1 MEALIV
7 ALVLLAVVLGL
18 VSRGVRVVPQATA
31 RVVERFGRYQRVL
44 EPGLN
49 LVLPFVDRLRPSIDL
64 REQVV
69 TFPPQQVITKD
80 NLVVG
85 IDIVIY
91 FQVTDPKA
99 ATYEIANYLQGIE
112 QLAVTTLRN
121 AVGNLLLEESLTGR
135 DTVNSQ
141 LGVVLDDATGKWGIK
156 VARVEIKGI
165 EPPASIKDSMEK
177 SMRADREKR
186 ATILTAEGEKAAQIL
201 ESEGR
206 AQAAVTRARGEAEA
220 AKLRAQGEAAA
231 ITTVYNALHDARLD
245 DKLLAY
251 KYLDRLPD
259 IASGAANKVWF
270 VPTDLAAMA
279 TNLSNAMR
287 SSASSGAAEDPT
299 PAPAKAPRVAK
310 QSG

>member
-1 MEALIV
+1 MDALIV
-7 ALVLLAVVLGL
+7 ALVFLAVVLGI

-49 LVLPFVDRLRPSIDL
+49 LVVPFVDRLRTSIDL

-91 FQVTDPKA
+91 FQVTDPRA

-121 AVGNLLLEESLTGR
+121 AVGNLQLEESLTSR

-141 LGVVLDDATGKWGIK
+141 LGMVLDEATGKWGIK

-165 EPPASIKDSMEK
+165 EPPASIKDAMEK

-220 AKLRAQGEAAA
+220 AKLRAEGEASA
-231 ITTVYNALHDARLD
+231 ISTVYGALHDARLD

-259 IASGAANKVWF
+259 IASGDANKVWF
-270 VPTDLAAMA
+270 VPTDLSAMA
-279 TNLSNAMR
+279 TNLAAALR
-287 SSASSGAAEDPT
+287 GARTEEPPPPPPRRGPKSA
-299 PAPAKAPRVAK
+299 
-310 QSG
+310 

>member
-1 MEALIV
+1 VEGLVV
-7 ALVLLAVVLGL
+7 ALVIVVLVLG
-18 VSRGVRVVPQATA
+18 VISRGVRVVPQATA

-44 EPGLN
+44 QPGLN
-49 LVLPFVDRLRPSIDL
+49 LIVPFVDRLRPSLDL

-85 IDIVIY
+85 IDTVIY
-91 FQVTDPKA
+91 FQVTDPRA
-99 ATYEIANYLQGIE
+99 ATYEIANYLQAIE

-121 AVGNLLLEESLTGR
+121 AVGNLALEESLTSR
-135 DTVNSQ
+135 ETVNSQ
-141 LGVVLDDATGKWGIK
+141 LGAVLDEATGKWGIK

-165 EPPASIKDSMEK
+165 EPPVSIKDAMEK

-186 ATILTAEGEKAAQIL
+186 ATILTAEGEKAGAIL
-201 ESEGR
+201 EAEGR

-220 AKLRAQGEAAA
+220 AKLRAGGEAAA
-231 ITTVYNALHDARLD
+231 IKTVYDALHAAKLD

-259 IASGAANKVWF
+259 IASGDANKVWF
-270 VPTDLAAMA
+270 VPTDLAALA
-279 TNLSNAMR
+279 AGLAD
-287 SSASSGAAEDPT
+287 SAKGIASRRA
-299 PAPAKAPRVAK
+299 
-310 QSG
+310 

>member
-1 MEALIV
+1 MDALIV
-7 ALVLLAVVLGL
+7 AVVLLAVVLGI

-49 LVLPFVDRLRPSIDL
+49 LVVPFVDKLRPSIDL

-112 QLAVTTLRN
+112 QLSVTTLRN
-121 AVGNLLLEESLTGR
+121 AVGNLQLEESLTSR

-141 LGVVLDDATGKWGIK
+141 LGAVLDDATGKWGIK

-165 EPPASIKDSMEK
+165 EPPVSIKDAMEK

-186 ATILTAEGEKAAQIL
+186 ATILTAEGEKAGAIL
-201 ESEGR
+201 EAEGR

-220 AKLRAQGEAAA
+220 AKLRAEGEAAA
-231 ITTVYNALHDARLD
+231 ITTVYGALHEARLD

-251 KYLDRLPD
+251 KYLERLPD
-259 IASGAANKVWF
+259 IASGEANKVWF
-270 VPTDLAAMA
+270 VPTDLASLAN
-279 TNLSNAMR
+279 NLGQAVR
-287 SSASSGAAEDPT
+287 GASTADEA
-299 PAPAKAPRVAK
+299 APARARRTPKAPM
-310 QSG
+310 

>member
-7 ALVLLAVVLGL
+7 SLVLVGVVLAV

-49 LVLPFVDRLRPSIDL
+49 LIVPFVDTLRPSLDL

-85 IDIVIY
+85 IDTVIY
-91 FQVTDPKA
+91 FQVTDPRA
-99 ATYEIANYLQGIE
+99 ATYEIQNYLQAIE

-121 AVGNLLLEESLTGR
+121 AVGNLALEESLTSR
-135 DTVNSQ
+135 ETVNSQ
-141 LGVVLDDATGKWGIK
+141 LGAVLDEATGKWGIK

-165 EPPASIKDSMEK
+165 EPPVSIKDAMEK

-186 ATILTAEGEKAAQIL
+186 ATILTAEGEKAGAIL
-201 ESEGR
+201 QAEGR
-206 AQAAVTRARGEAEA
+206 AQAAVTAARGDAEA
-220 AKLRAQGEAAA
+220 AVLRAEGEATA
-231 ITTVYNALHDARLD
+231 IKTVYDALHAANLD
-245 DKLLAY
+245 DKLLAF
-251 KYLDRLPD
+251 KYLDKLPE
-259 IASGAANKVWF
+259 IANGQANKVWF
-270 VPTDLAAMA
+270 VPSDLTAVA
-279 TNLSNAMR
+279 TSL
-287 SSASSGAAEDPT
+287 
-299 PAPAKAPRVAK
+299 AKAVKGDGPA
-310 QSG
+310 

>member
-1 MEALIV
+1 MDALIV
-7 ALVLLAVVLGL
+7 ALVVLAVVLGV

-49 LVLPFVDRLRPSIDL
+49 LVVPFVDKLRASIDL

-112 QLAVTTLRN
+112 QLSVTTLRN
-121 AVGNLLLEESLTGR
+121 AVGNLQLEESLTSR

-141 LGVVLDDATGKWGIK
+141 LGTVLDEATGKWGIK

-165 EPPASIKDSMEK
+165 EPPSSIKDAMEK

-220 AKLRAQGEAAA
+220 AKLRAEGEAAA

-251 KYLDRLPD
+251 KYLERLPD
-259 IASGAANKVWF
+259 IASGDANKVWF
-270 VPTDLAAMA
+270 VPTDLSSMA
-279 TNLSNAMR
+279 TNL
-287 SSASSGAAEDPT
+287 GAALRGARAEEP
-299 PAPAKAPRVAK
+299 PAPPPSAPAPTRVAK
-310 QSG
+310 RAV

>member
-1 MEALIV
+1 MDALIV
-7 ALVLLAVVLGL
+7 ALVVLAVVLGI

-49 LVLPFVDRLRPSIDL
+49 LVVPFVDKLRTSIDL

-112 QLAVTTLRN
+112 QLSVTTLRN
-121 AVGNLLLEESLTGR
+121 AVGNLQLEESLTSR

-141 LGVVLDDATGKWGIK
+141 LGTVLDEATGKWGIK

-165 EPPASIKDSMEK
+165 EPPASIKDAMEK

-220 AKLRAQGEAAA
+220 AKLRADGEAAA

-251 KYLDRLPD
+251 KYLERLPD
-259 IASGAANKVWF
+259 IASGDANKVWF
-270 VPTDLAAMA
+270 VPTDLSSMA
-279 TNLSNAMR
+279 TNL
-287 SSASSGAAEDPT
+287 GAALRGARAEET
-299 PAPAKAPRVAK
+299 SAAPAPAPAPARVTKRAV
-310 QSG
+310 

>member
-1 MEALIV
+1 MNALIV
-7 ALVLLAVVLGL
+7 ALVVVAVVLAI

-44 EPGLN
+44 QPGLN
-49 LVLPFVDRLRPSIDL
+49 LIVPFVDTLRPSLDL

-99 ATYEIANYLQGIE
+99 ATYEIANYLQAIE
-112 QLAVTTLRN
+112 QLSVTTLRN
-121 AVGNLLLEESLTGR
+121 AVGNLQLEESLTSR
-135 DTVNSQ
+135 ETVNSQ
-141 LGVVLDDATGKWGIK
+141 LGAVLDEATGKWGIK
-156 VARVEIKGI
+156 VGRVEIKAI
-165 EPPASIKDSMEK
+165 EPPVSIKDAMEK

-186 ATILTAEGEKAAQIL
+186 ATILTAEGEKAGAIL
-201 ESEGR
+201 EAEGR

-220 AKLRAQGEAAA
+220 AKLRADGEAAA
-231 ITTVYNALHDARLD
+231 IKTVYEALHAVHLD

-259 IASGAANKVWF
+259 IANGSANKVWF
-270 VPTDLAAMA
+270 VPTDLAA
-279 TNLSNAMR
+279 LSTGLAAAIR
-287 SSASSGAAEDPT
+287 SGTT
-299 PAPAKAPRVAK
+299 PPP
-310 QSG
+310 